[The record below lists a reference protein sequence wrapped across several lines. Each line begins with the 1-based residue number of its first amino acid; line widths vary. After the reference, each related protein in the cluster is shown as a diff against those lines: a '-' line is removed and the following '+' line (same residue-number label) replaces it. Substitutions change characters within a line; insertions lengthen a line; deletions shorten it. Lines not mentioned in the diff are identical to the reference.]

1 MESVGAARPRS
12 RTDRELKEQ
21 EERDHDSWDR
31 YREDEDSSPQE
42 SDMRWE
48 EEQAELEYYEKR
60 FRLAEPTLRAAR
72 EPKNERQRFEMHR
85 AEVQQVAEVADLES
99 VWEISY
105 TPARFEGGFLR
116 SSLRPFYQQDQIVD
130 VMAQVKGGKEAN
142 VYRCKAHASV
152 GVEWIAAKVYRP
164 RQFRNLRN
172 DAMYREGRHL
182 LTAEDGR
189 PQAINPRDD
198 RTARA
203 VNKKSVFG
211 VKVRHTS
218 WLMYEFSALQTLY
231 EAGVPVPKPYGVGD
245 NAILMEYIG
254 DEQMAAP
261 TLHETRLEEDEAGP
275 LFDRIVKSIA
285 VMLENGLAHGD
296 LSAYNILYWEGEIK
310 LIDFPQVI
318 DIHANQSARAVLR
331 RDVERVCQYFR
342 RYGVRSDHRLLAEE
356 LWERYAAP
364 DPDDLAADLSRVLDV
379 EGEDG
384 EEEGE

>member
-1 MESVGAARPRS
+1 
-12 RTDRELKEQ
+12 LKEQ
-21 EERDHDSWDR
+21 EERDNDGWDQFQQ
-31 YREDEDSSPQE
+31 DDDSSSQE
-42 SDMRWE
+42 SDRRWE
-48 EEQAELEYYEKR
+48 EEEAELEFYERK
-60 FRLAEPTLRAAR
+60 FRLAEPAFRAAR

-85 AEVQQVAEVADLES
+85 AEVQQLAEVADLES
-99 VWEISY
+99 VWDITY

-116 SSLRPFYQQDQIVD
+116 TSLRPFYQQDQIVD

-142 VYRCKAHASV
+142 VYRCKAHSSV

-211 VKVRHTS
+211 VQVRHTS
-218 WLMYEFSALQTLY
+218 WLMYEFSALQTLH
-231 EAGVPVPKPYGVGD
+231 EAGAPVPKPYGVGD

-261 TLHETRLEEDEAGP
+261 TLHETRLEDDEAGP
-275 LFDRIVKSIA
+275 LFDRTLKSIA

-296 LSAYNILYWEGEIK
+296 LSAYNILYWQGEIR

-318 DIHANQSARAVLR
+318 DIHTNRSAQAVLK
-331 RDVERVCQYFR
+331 RDVERICQYFR
-342 RYGVRSDHRLLAEE
+342 RYGMRVDHSLLADE

-379 EGEDG
+379 EAEDKT
-384 EEEGE
+384 EEEEEQE